1 MQEITVS
8 LQFGTELDGT
18 LRAGERQLTVGK
30 EAGGFSPYEML
41 LGALGSCYYSTFIG
55 IARKMRLEY
64 AGADIAIHGVKRDE
78 IPTTLKTVDMVLT
91 VRGAKDEKGFD
102 RASQLAAKHC
112 SVHET
117 ISKVADIALSLRFAG
132 A

>member
-30 EAGGFSPYEML
+30 ERGGFSPYEML

-91 VRGAKDEKGFD
+91 VRGARDEKGFD